1 MGFSVAG
8 LSAEFK
14 RGQIIFITGANGS
27 GKTTALR
34 LLTGLYPLQEGT
46 ICIDETPIPCPTPQ
60 SYRDLF
66 ATVFSDYHIFSK
78 AYALDTAG
86 LQRLD
91 AALDLLRI
99 RDKCPPDLLT
109 GLSRDT
115 LSTGQRKRL
124 ALALALAEDRP
135 VLLLDEWAADQ
146 DPATRERFYRQILPT
161 LKQTGKTIIAVTHD
175 ERYFDCA
182 DVRYHMDE
190 GRMQRVRP

>member
-1 MGFSVAG
+1 M
-8 LSAEFK
+8 
-14 RGQIIFITGANGS
+14 
-27 GKTTALR
+27 
-34 LLTGLYPLQEGT
+34 
-46 ICIDETPIPCPTPQ
+46 
-60 SYRDLF
+60 
-66 ATVFSDYHIFSK
+66 
-78 AYALDTAG
+78 
-86 LQRLD
+86 
-91 AALDLLRI
+91 
-99 RDKCPPDLLT
+99 
-109 GLSRDT
+109 
-115 LSTGQRKRL
+115 